1 MKWPRCSPSGPPQA
15 TGGKQDIAVNKA
27 IIMLLDYPRRA
38 SSETWNPFIAI
49 PAGEV
54 TDVLT
59 RWWGEDG
66 YQPSKDEIFDRRM

>member
-1 MKWPRCSPSGPPQA
+1 M
-15 TGGKQDIAVNKA
+15 NKA
-27 IIMLLDYPRRA
+27 MIMLLDYPRRA
-38 SSETWNPFIAI
+38 SYETWNPFIAI

-54 TDVLT
+54 TAVLT